1 LLKKYS
7 PRAFENGN
15 KTMLTIFKEIKAVL
29 DGTMAKVI
37 EQATT
42 VKHYRVAV
50 NKSESE
56 TLKRRKPCG
65 NLYSYL

>member
-1 LLKKYS
+1 
-7 PRAFENGN
+7 
-15 KTMLTIFKEIKAVL
+15 MLTIFKEIKAVL